1 VEGTNC
7 GEEDEEAHAAG
18 YWEDGRRGTAR
29 SWLAAGTADEEALG
43 SEWRGRTAP
52 EEGGGTDVGWRRDL
66 GRVMGGDG
74 EDRLVKKID

>member
-43 SEWRGRTAP
+43 SEWRGRIAP
-52 EEGGGTDVGWRRDL
+52 EEGGRHRRRMAAGSREGDGWRWR
-66 GRVMGGDG
+66 GPTGQ
-74 EDRLVKKID
+74 KK